1 MNSIISLTVEEV
13 EANFDFVFSL
23 VEKGHTI
30 KINTEK
36 GAVMMTPVAK
46 LQVAG
51 VEIPQTPE
59 EFAPDPAGTAAYVSE
74 SLSEM
79 TKDF

>member
-1 MNSIISLTVEEV
+1 MNSIISLSVEEV

-30 KINTEK
+30 KINTDK
-36 GAVMMTPVAK
+36 GAVMMTPVAQ

-51 VEIPQTPE
+51 VDIPATPE
-59 EFAPDPAGTAAYVSE
+59 EFVPDPAGTSAFVSQ
-74 SLSEM
+74 SLAEM
-79 TKDF
+79 TQDF